1 MAAPNAE
8 AKPDAGGP
16 PPLIQQQQPKTES
29 QSPGNFHGGR
39 GGPGGRGGG
48 RRFSG
53 PSRDNRGPRGSMGG
67 GDMNPNNRSGPG
79 NTPNNRGG
87 PVNSPNNR
95 GGPVNSPNNR
105 GGPVNSSNNR
115 GGPMNKM
122 GPGGPNAPK
131 VKNEGGDDN
140 APRSLMAQR
149 PRGPFRSGPGRDDR
163 PRGQEERFNEKLAS
177 LAGPTHD
184 LPPLD
189 VSEKKFSGRN
199 RLYIGNLTSDVTE
212 EEISNLFQKF
222 GETAE
227 LFVNG
232 EKNFAFIRMDYHVNA
247 EKAKKELDGSMRKG
261 RALKV
266 RFAPNS
272 TAVKVKNLTQ
282 YVTNELLEKAFSIF
296 GDIERAVIISDER
309 GKSTGEGIIEFA
321 RKPGAQMALRRC
333 SEGCF
338 FLTSSLRPVILEPM
352 ELLDEIDGY
361 SEKVVPKKSSEYQ
374 KAREVGPRFAIPGS
388 FEYEYGTRW
397 KQMYERRK
405 QKEEALQ
412 REMKMEE
419 EKLEAQ
425 MEYAKYEHETE
436 MLREQLRQRELDRER
451 QKRDWE
457 LKERQAEEQRRQ
469 DEEMMRRQQEDMS
482 MRMHH
487 QEEELRRRQQENSL
501 FMQEQALGALGTRRE
516 PMVNYEAA
524 QVADAPMREYEAA
537 QGPGNIPPDPKAF
550 MDPYERG
557 GRYDSPRGD
566 MMDEMANG
574 GQRGNPRSRWGAP
587 ERARVDDYQAKRRRF

>member
-8 AKPDAGGP
+8 VKPDVAAQN
-16 PPLIQQQQPKTES
+16 QQQQQQQGKPEGS
-29 QSPGNFHGGR
+29 GNFHGGHGGRGGGGSR
-39 GGPGGRGGG
+39 GGPGG

-53 PSRDNRGPRGSMGG
+53 PGRDHSRGSRGGPGGNDMNSGNRSSMNSPGNRGGAVST
-67 GDMNPNNRSGPG
+67 PG
-79 NTPNNRGG
+79 NRGG
-87 PVNSPNNR
+87 PPSRMSTGSTNT
-95 GGPVNSPNNR
+95 
-105 GGPVNSSNNR
+105 
-115 GGPMNKM
+115 
-122 GPGGPNAPK
+122 PK
-131 VKNEGGDDN
+131 VKSEADDN
-140 APRSLMAQR
+140 TPNRMQNSLNQR
-149 PRGPFRSGPGRDDR
+149 PRGVFRGGPNRDDR
-163 PRGQEERFNEKLAS
+163 PRGGQEDRFNEKLS
-177 LAGPTHD
+177 TLAGPTHD

-189 VSEKKFSGRN
+189 LSEKKFSGKN
-199 RLYIGNLTSDVTE
+199 RLYIGNLTNDVTE
-212 EEISNLFQKF
+212 EEITSLFQKF
-222 GETAE
+222 GETSE
-227 LFVNG
+227 LFVNK
-232 EKNFAFIRMDYHVNA
+232 EKNFAFIRMDFHVNA
-247 EKAKKELDGSMRKG
+247 EKAKRELDGSMRKG
-261 RALKV
+261 RPLKV

-272 TAVKVKNLTQ
+272 TAVKVKNLTP
-282 YVTNELLEKAFSIF
+282 YVTNELLDKAFCIF
-296 GDIERAVIISDER
+296 GDIERAVIITDER
-309 GKSTGEGIIEFA
+309 GKSTGEGIVEFA

-338 FLTSSLRPVILEPM
+338 FLTSSLRPVILEPI
-352 ELLDEIDGY
+352 EQLDDIDGY
-361 SEKVVPKKSSEYQ
+361 SEKVIPKKSSDYM
-374 KAREVGPRFAIPGS
+374 KAREVGPRFASPGS

-469 DEEMMRRQQEDMS
+469 DEEIMRRQQEDMS

-501 FMQEQALGALGTRRE
+501 FMQAHQLSSLLDQQEQAMGNRG
-516 PMVNYEAA
+516 NYESP
-524 QVADAPMREYEAA
+524 QGGDAPMRDYDAA
-537 QGPGNIPPDPKAF
+537 AGQGQIPSDPKAF
-550 MDPYERG
+550 MDAYERG
-557 GRYDSPRGD
+557 GRYDNQRGD
-566 MMDEMANG
+566 MMDDMANG
-574 GQRGNPRSRWGAP
+574 GGRNRSRWGAP

>member
-1 MAAPNAE
+1 MAAPNVDV
-8 AKPDAGGP
+8 KPDAGPSPQAKADGP
-16 PPLIQQQQPKTES
+16 
-29 QSPGNFHGGR
+29 NFHGGR
-39 GGPGGRGGG
+39 GGGGGGRGG

-53 PSRDNRGPRGSMGG
+53 PGRDNRGPRNSQGG
-67 GDMNPNNRSGPG
+67 NVNSPGNRSGPITPLMGRGGAMNSPG
-79 NTPNNRGG
+79 NRGGSTNPPGNRGG
-87 PVNSPNNR
+87 PTNSPGNR
-95 GGPVNSPNNR
+95 GGPGNKV
-105 GGPVNSSNNR
+105 GGQET
-115 GGPMNKM
+115 
-122 GPGGPNAPK
+122 PK
-131 VKNEGGDDN
+131 ALMQTKIEGGDDN
-140 APRSLMAQR
+140 TPNRNQGTPNNR
-149 PRGPFRSGPGRDDR
+149 TRGGFRGGMNRDDR
-163 PRGQEERFNEKLAS
+163 PRGGQEDRFNDKLSS

-189 VSEKKFSGRN
+189 LSEKKFSGKN
-199 RLYIGNLTSDVTE
+199 RLYIGNLTNDVTE
-212 EEISNLFQKF
+212 EEITNLFSKY
-222 GETAE
+222 GESAE
-227 LFVNG
+227 LFVNK

-247 EKAKKELDGSMRKG
+247 EKAKRELDGSMRKG

-272 TAVKVKNLTQ
+272 TAVKVKNLTP
-282 YVTNELLEKAFSIF
+282 YVTNELLDRAFSIF
-296 GDIERAVIISDER
+296 GDIERAVIITDDR
-309 GKSTGEGIIEFA
+309 GKSTGEGIVEFA

-333 SEGCF
+333 AEGCF
-338 FLTSSLRPVILEPM
+338 FITASLRPVILEPM
-352 ELLDEIDGY
+352 EQLDDIDGY
-361 SEKVVPKKSSEYQ
+361 TEKVIPKKNPDYI
-374 KAREVGPRFAIPGS
+374 KAREVGPRFANPGS

-397 KQMYERRK
+397 KQLYERRK

-436 MLREQLRQRELDRER
+436 MLRAQLRQRELDRER

-482 MRMHH
+482 IRMHH

-501 FMQEQALGALGTRRE
+501 FIQEQA
-516 PMVNYEAA
+516 MVQRGNYESP
-524 QVADAPMREYEAA
+524 QVVDAPMRDYEAA
-537 QGPGNIPPDPKAF
+537 AGPGPIPPDPKAF
-550 MDPYERG
+550 MDAYERG

-574 GQRGNPRSRWGAP
+574 GGRNPRSRWGAP